1 MMPKTENTKTRSTA
15 PDYTLESLIADSN
28 EFEIWETAEWGF
40 QRTAELPRTSSTVL
54 CEMLEETGI
63 LWIVALS

>member
-1 MMPKTENTKTRSTA
+1 MMPKTENQNPLNR

-40 QRTAELPRTSSTVL
+40 KGTAELPRTRVRL
-54 CEMLEETGI
+54 CG
-63 LWIVALS
+63 

>member
-40 QRTAELPRTSSTVL
+40 KGRRNYQEREFDCAVKCWKKP
-54 CEMLEETGI
+54 GI
-63 LWIVALS
+63 LWIIALS

>member
-40 QRTAELPRTSSTVL
+40 QRDGGITKNASSTVQL
-54 CEMLEETGI
+54 NAGRGI

>member
-40 QRTAELPRTSSTVL
+40 QRDGRITKNEFDCAVRNAGRNRVFY
-54 CEMLEETGI
+54 G
-63 LWIVALS
+63 